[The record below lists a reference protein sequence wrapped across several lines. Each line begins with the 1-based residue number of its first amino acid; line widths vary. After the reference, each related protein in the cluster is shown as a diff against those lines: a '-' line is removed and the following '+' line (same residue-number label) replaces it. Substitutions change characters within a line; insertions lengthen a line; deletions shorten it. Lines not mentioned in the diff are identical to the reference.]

1 MAKANQ
7 AKPKRETKLKTAD
20 GPYKIIF
27 LLEGKE
33 VTRDEVIAHLNKYY
47 AKRRERDLVKERA

>member
-7 AKPKRETKLKTAD
+7 EKTKREPKIKTAD

-27 LLEGKE
+27 RISGEE
-33 VTRDEVIAHLNKYY
+33 VTKDEVIAHINKCV
-47 AKRRERDLVKERA
+47 AERRTRDSVKKGA